1 MREAAA
7 ITNTERTT
15 SAHAILLV
23 SAVASG
29 KRLTDRRRQTRSL
42 ANSLH
47 FHQRKRP
54 AHERNHL
61 SAEYAYGLAFSEQV
75 YRHGG
80 ESAAVAEIEFALKI
94 QGSAIRCY
102 KLNVENGG
110 IAGALRGIIILQIDT
125 LATITLTATTDVDD
139 DPFIEAPPAALDR
152 LGFERLDFESYGRNC
167 AGNGHE

>member
-1 MREAAA
+1 MVSAQSFRVCRGVASKFTRFAGPWANHDERELFPGCSPTMREAAA

-61 SAEYAYGLAFSEQV
+61 SAEDAYGLAFSEQV
-75 YRHGG
+75 YRH
-80 ESAAVAEIEFALKI
+80 
-94 QGSAIRCY
+94 
-102 KLNVENGG
+102 
-110 IAGALRGIIILQIDT
+110 
-125 LATITLTATTDVDD
+125 
-139 DPFIEAPPAALDR
+139 
-152 LGFERLDFESYGRNC
+152 
-167 AGNGHE
+167 